1 MDLIIYQV
9 MQLQVVHESDRG
21 SAVKRKTGTSIAE
34 LNLTI
39 GRDRNTLPLLTV
51 IEVCTEVLIDLR
63 IQLILMKFRELL
75 PALVCVIVRKDQGLG
90 DIILVCAIEDRGR
103 NIDTQNLR
111 SEGKMQLEHLSDV
124 HSGRYAERV
133 QYDIERTTVRKVRQI
148 LYRKYA

>member
-1 MDLIIYQV
+1 
-9 MQLQVVHESDRG
+9 
-21 SAVKRKTGTSIAE
+21 
-34 LNLTI
+34 
-39 GRDRNTLPLLTV
+39 
-51 IEVCTEVLIDLR
+51 
-63 IQLILMKFRELL
+63 MKFRELL